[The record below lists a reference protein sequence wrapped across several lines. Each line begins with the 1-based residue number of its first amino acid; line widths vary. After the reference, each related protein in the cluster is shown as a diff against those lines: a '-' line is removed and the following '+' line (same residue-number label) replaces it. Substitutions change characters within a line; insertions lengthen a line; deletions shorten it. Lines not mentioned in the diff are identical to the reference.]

1 MKDCRLTIT
10 VKNDDIRCKMEN
22 VSVVEL
28 AALSGYL
35 QILVGQAAI
44 ARGMDIEDIKNN
56 LLDIY
61 LESMNSL
68 EEQLKEGRITYN
80 NEEVEYGEESP
91 KCES

>member
-10 VKNDDIRCKMEN
+10 VRNDDIRCKMEN
-22 VSVVEL
+22 VSMVEL
-28 AALSGYL
+28 AALAGYL

-44 ARGMDIEDIKNN
+44 ARRMAMEDVKNN

-68 EEQLKEGRITYN
+68 EEQLKMGKIKYN
-80 NEEVEYGEESP
+80 REEVAHGEEDD
-91 KCES
+91 

>member
-44 ARGMDIEDIKNN
+44 ARGMDIKAVSYTHLRAHE
-56 LLDIY
+56 
-61 LESMNSL
+61 
-68 EEQLKEGRITYN
+68 T
-80 NEEVEYGEESP
+80 
-91 KCES
+91 

>member
-44 ARGMDIEDIKNN
+44 ARGMDIENIKNN

-80 NEEVEYGEESP
+80 NEEVEYGEEDD
-91 KCES
+91 

>member
-10 VKNDDIRCKMEN
+10 VRDDDLRCKMEN
-22 VSVVEL
+22 VSMVEL
-28 AALSGYL
+28 AALAGYL

-44 ARGMDIEDIKNN
+44 ARRMDVEDVKNN

-68 EEQLKEGRITYN
+68 EEQLKMGKIKYN
-80 NEEVEYGEESP
+80 SEEVAHGEEDD
-91 KCES
+91 

>member
-1 MKDCRLTIT
+1 
-10 VKNDDIRCKMEN
+10 MEN

-80 NEEVEYGEESP
+80 NEEVEYGEEDD
-91 KCES
+91 

>member
-44 ARGMDIEDIKNN
+44 ARGMDMEDIKNN

-68 EEQLKEGRITYN
+68 EEQLKMGKIKYN
-80 NEEVEYGEESP
+80 REEVAHGEEDD
-91 KCES
+91 

>member
-28 AALSGYL
+28 VALSGYL

-80 NEEVEYGEESP
+80 NEEVEYGEEDD
-91 KCES
+91 

>member
-68 EEQLKEGRITYN
+68 EEQLKEGRITYS
-80 NEEVEYGEESP
+80 NEEVEYGEEDD
-91 KCES
+91 

>member
-28 AALSGYL
+28 VALSGYL

-44 ARGMDIEDIKNN
+44 ARGMDMEDIKNN

-80 NEEVEYGEESP
+80 NEEVEYGEEDD
-91 KCES
+91 

>member
-1 MKDCRLTIT
+1 
-10 VKNDDIRCKMEN
+10 MEN

-44 ARGMDIEDIKNN
+44 ARGMDIENIKNN

-80 NEEVEYGEESP
+80 NEEVEYGEEDD
-91 KCES
+91 

>member
-44 ARGMDIEDIKNN
+44 ARGMDMEDIKNN

-61 LESMNSL
+61 LESMNGL

-80 NEEVEYGEESP
+80 NEEVEYGEEDD
-91 KCES
+91 

>member
-44 ARGMDIEDIKNN
+44 SRGMDIEDIKNN

-80 NEEVEYGEESP
+80 NEEVEYGEEDD
-91 KCES
+91 

>member
-44 ARGMDIEDIKNN
+44 ARGMDMEDIKNN

-80 NEEVEYGEESP
+80 NEEVEYGEEDD
-91 KCES
+91 

>member
-10 VKNDDIRCKMEN
+10 VRDDDIRCKMEN
-22 VSVVEL
+22 VSMVEL
-28 AALSGYL
+28 AALAGYL

-44 ARGMDIEDIKNN
+44 ARRMDMEDVKNN

-68 EEQLKEGRITYN
+68 EEQLKMGKIKYN
-80 NEEVEYGEESP
+80 REEVAHGEEDD
-91 KCES
+91 

>member
-80 NEEVEYGEESP
+80 NEEVEYGEEDD
-91 KCES
+91 

>member
-28 AALSGYL
+28 ATLSGYL

-80 NEEVEYGEESP
+80 NEEVEYGEEDD
-91 KCES
+91 

>member
-10 VKNDDIRCKMEN
+10 VKNEDIRCKMEN

-44 ARGMDIEDIKNN
+44 ARGMDMEDIKNN

-80 NEEVEYGEESP
+80 NEEVEYGEEDD
-91 KCES
+91 

>member
-28 AALSGYL
+28 AAFSGYL

-44 ARGMDIEDIKNN
+44 ARGMDMEDIKNN

-80 NEEVEYGEESP
+80 NEEVEYGEEDD
-91 KCES
+91 